1 MTPTSE
7 NLLRGLTDEE
17 AAARRAAGQGNNA
30 PPASGRT
37 YWSII
42 RENVF
47 TFINNAIFL
56 LGIALVLVGRPRD
69 ALISVGII
77 MLNVVVSVVQEVR
90 AKRILDKI
98 ALLTRPSATLVRN
111 GTERSAA
118 LEELVVGD
126 LLRVGPGD
134 QVVLDGSVV
143 EGKMQVDESQLT
155 GESDLIAKDV
165 GATVYSGSFCVSGSA
180 QYVAEKVGAASLAN
194 QITSGAKAYRRVLT
208 PLQRQ
213 INFIIRAILFT
224 VIYLELLIFV
234 NGLLKA
240 ISLPEGVQQATVI
253 AGLVPNGLFVAIA
266 VAYALGAVRIARQGA
281 LVQQA
286 NAVES
291 LSSVNVLCLDKTGTL
306 TTNRLKFEQLHPL
319 TMDEAKL
326 RAGLGAMMA
335 SSGSRNKTADAIA
348 AALPAQPLTAV
359 AEVPFSSARKWSAA
373 AFAEPAVRG
382 IWALGAPE
390 MLRVYLGRNGAD
402 DTAAWQPIAAQGK
415 EWAERGLRV
424 LLVAH
429 HPDPSSL
436 QDAGDASGL
445 PEGMQ
450 PAGLVALSDELRP
463 DAADALAA
471 FIRSGVSPKIISGD
485 NPETVA
491 ALARQAGLP
500 PDSRLFSGLELK
512 EMTSEQFAAAAA
524 AGMVFGRITPQQKE
538 QLVEALR
545 GSGHYVAMIGDGV
558 NDVLSLKKA
567 NLGVAMQS
575 GTQATR
581 NVADI
586 ILTNDSFA
594 ALVPAVAEGQRI
606 VNGLQD
612 VLKLFMARIA
622 TMIAVILSALI
633 IGVFPINLRHG
644 TVLTLFVVGI
654 PALVLAAWA
663 QPGAPPQK
671 SLARRLAQFVV
682 PAAFL
687 SSLLGMLVFYGPMLF
702 SATTL
707 AQNLGD
713 RLAVAIQEIIL
724 TGQTSLTAFLGIV
737 GVLLVLFAKPPAHWW
752 EGGSPYSGDKRVTLL
767 AVALGIGFIAAMLLP
782 ITQGFFDLAPLGWLN
797 WVLIA
802 VAATIWLFSIRWVWR
817 SRFMERFFGLDD

>member
-111 GTERSAA
+111 GTERAAA

-155 GESDLIAKDV
+155 GESDLIAKEV
-165 GATVYSGSFCVSGSA
+165 GAPVYSGSFCVSGSA

-306 TTNRLKFEQLHPL
+306 TTNRLKFEQLCPL

-326 RAGLGAMMA
+326 RGRSGRDDGEQRQPEQDRRCHRGGAARPAPDSRGRGALLVGTQVERGSVCRAGGTRHLGA
-335 SSGSRNKTADAIA
+335 
-348 AALPAQPLTAV
+348 
-359 AEVPFSSARKWSAA
+359 
-373 AFAEPAVRG
+373 
-382 IWALGAPE
+382 
-390 MLRVYLGRNGAD
+390 GR
-402 DTAAWQPIAAQGK
+402 T
-415 EWAERGLRV
+415 
-424 LLVAH
+424 
-429 HPDPSSL
+429 
-436 QDAGDASGL
+436 GDA
-445 PEGMQ
+445 
-450 PAGLVALSDELRP
+450 
-463 DAADALAA
+463 
-471 FIRSGVSPKIISGD
+471 
-485 NPETVA
+485 
-491 ALARQAGLP
+491 AGLP
-500 PDSRLFSGLELK
+500 GPKRRRRYGRL
-512 EMTSEQFAAAAA
+512 AAD
-524 AGMVFGRITPQQKE
+524 
-538 QLVEALR
+538 R
-545 GSGHYVAMIGDGV
+545 GA
-558 NDVLSLKKA
+558 
-567 NLGVAMQS
+567 
-575 GTQATR
+575 
-581 NVADI
+581 
-586 ILTNDSFA
+586 
-594 ALVPAVAEGQRI
+594 GQRM
-606 VNGLQD
+606 GR
-612 VLKLFMARIA
+612 ARA
-622 TMIAVILSALI
+622 A
-633 IGVFPINLRHG
+633 R
-644 TVLTLFVVGI
+644 
-654 PALVLAAWA
+654 PAGG
-663 QPGAPPQK
+663 P
-671 SLARRLAQFVV
+671 
-682 PAAFL
+682 
-687 SSLLGMLVFYGPMLF
+687 SS
-702 SATTL
+702 
-707 AQNLGD
+707 
-713 RLAVAIQEIIL
+713 
-724 TGQTSLTAFLGIV
+724 
-737 GVLLVLFAKPPAHWW
+737 
-752 EGGSPYSGDKRVTLL
+752 
-767 AVALGIGFIAAMLLP
+767 
-782 ITQGFFDLAPLGWLN
+782 
-797 WVLIA
+797 
-802 VAATIWLFSIRWVWR
+802 
-817 SRFMERFFGLDD
+817 